1 MFKYLFQL
9 TLVLSVSS
17 FVGCSS
23 NSKHTETYFGGKII
37 NPKSNHVVLYSMD
50 KVIDTMYLAKDNTF
64 LGKLEN
70 ANEGLYSFM
79 HGSENQY
86 IYLEPQDSLMLRLN
100 AWSFDESM
108 VFAGKGAERNNI
120 LIDCFLEDEKD
131 NRMFYKLNH
140 LEPNEFHRK
149 TDSLL
154 ALKIATHEEYVSKH
168 PNETNGFIQILKIAL
183 THPIYA
189 RIERYP
195 IAHVKN
201 SNKTEFHTIDNSF
214 YNYRKAITIDNDS
227 LLYYP
232 PYSKYVRNFLYNT
245 TYSLGHKPMSKE
257 YSSDFTIDLLKTI
270 DHSITSKKSKNAFLR
285 QTVIGHFYRKSSCDV
300 NKKAFNTYFNLSTSA
315 KDKLLVEQLLSDC
328 MSFRKG
334 QKIVDFMITDF
345 NNGSNS
351 IKKLTKN
358 KNTLLLF
365 WNPSYITPVYISSR
379 INYLSQKFPEIQ
391 FIQIKIDGTIKDR
404 IHQLDIKNQ
413 FFINSN
419 NSANKF
425 LTSKMPR
432 TIILNRKGFIT
443 NGFASIASK
452 KIHTEL
458 KSLSKY

>member
-1 MFKYLFQL
+1 MFKYLYPLLLAITVPF
-9 TLVLSVSS
+9 

-37 NPKSNHVVLYSMD
+37 NPKSDYVVLYSMD

-64 LGKLEN
+64 LGKLESV
-70 ANEGLYSFM
+70 NEGLYYFM
-79 HGSENQY
+79 HGNENQY

-140 LEPNEFHRK
+140 LEANEFQRK
-149 TDSLL
+149 IDSLL
-154 ALKIATHEEYVSKH
+154 ALKLATHEEYVSKH

-201 SNKTEFHTIDNSF
+201 KNKTEFHTIDSSF
-214 YNYRKAITIDNDS
+214 YNHRKIIPIDNDS

-245 TYSLGHKPMSKE
+245 TYSLGHKPMSNE

-270 DHSITSKKSKNAFLR
+270 DHSITSKKSKNAFLK

-334 QKIVDFMITDF
+334 QRIVDFMITDF

-358 KNTLLLF
+358 KNSLLLF
-365 WNPSYITPVYISSR
+365 WNPSYITTDYISSR

-391 FIQIKIDGTIKDR
+391 FIQIKIDGSIKDR

-432 TIILNRKGFIT
+432 TIILNRKGVIT

-452 KIHTEL
+452 KIHSEL